1 MDAGTPDPHS
11 NLPSVR
17 ASDAEREAT
26 ARLLHSAYSEG
37 RLTLAEF
44 DERTAQA
51 YGARFRTELSE
62 LTRDLVPLDPRH
74 LAAHEASS
82 YDATPVRRVTGGSG
96 PSTTLTVMGGGER
109 RGPWTCPARHT
120 VFALM
125 GGIDIDLRE
134 ASLESEHTTIVAV
147 ALMGG
152 IDILVP
158 DDLHVEIDGVGL
170 MGGFGEDLGT
180 WRKDPRPVRPAPP
193 GAPVVR
199 VTGLALMG
207 GVGIRR
213 VPRIERPS
221 GGIERY

>member
-1 MDAGTPDPHS
+1 MSTQP
-11 NLPSVR
+11 
-17 ASDAEREAT
+17 
-26 ARLLHSAYSEG
+26 ARL
-37 RLTLAEF
+37 
-44 DERTAQA
+44 
-51 YGARFRTELSE
+51 
-62 LTRDLVPLDPRH
+62 RH
-74 LAAHEASS
+74 RSRAKALPA
-82 YDATPVRRVTGGSG
+82 
-96 PSTTLTVMGGGER
+96 
-109 RGPWTCPARHT
+109 WTCPARHT

-134 ASLESEHTTIVAV
+134 ASLEAEHTTIVAV

-180 WRKDPRPVRPAPP
+180 WRKDPRTVRPAPP

-213 VPRIERPS
+213 VPPVRS
-221 GGIERY
+221 